1 MNKYLDNFSKIKFKK
16 VINNIHNRETSIKIL
31 SNENYME
38 NINEND
44 ILLERFNKTSQ
55 KAIDFYNKIKKYKN
69 KKFKRKF
76 KSLNLNS
83 DVKERQ
89 IKTIYKKKKTSNYF
103 NLKNNKNS
111 FFINIYKNFLKIN
124 KSLKNKDQKNDEIKI
139 NDLSKNVSEDK
150 NSFKDEEDKINL
162 IYKNNKINNVAKKS
176 SSDTNFKNYSYFNI
190 NSRNYKSNFNYLYNN
205 NFISLKKNP
214 QNNLIQYFN
223 ESENNNFK
231 TKKSFTKKSL
241 NYNSTLFSS
250 KTTNNYS
257 NTQINNLFLTENNNI
272 NNKTIKNKNS
282 LDLLNNEY
290 NIKKINNKIQLI
302 KLKESL
308 YNFENSK
315 TFQSNLNKIEK
326 IDKNDFKR
334 KNIYKTKSG
343 FIKKK
348 DNNKILSSIHNYIKT
363 EAINRPKYFKNRFKS
378 FDKIYYESQYN
389 NKIINNNII
398 KKNNINLYNLY
409 KLQNKNISKDFD
421 WLKIQKKNMNED
433 LKLYI
438 KNSGDFLYLYN
449 KGDGYE
455 KHLNKISKGDIYYKN
470 AKIISEK
477 K

>member
-1 MNKYLDNFSKIKFKK
+1 MNKYLDNFSKIKLKK

-44 ILLERFNKTSQ
+44 ILLDRFNKTSQ
-55 KAIDFYNKIKKYKN
+55 KAIDLYNKIKKYKN
-69 KKFKRKF
+69 KKIKRKF
-76 KSLNLNS
+76 KSLNLNN
-83 DVKERQ
+83 DFKENQ
-89 IKTIYKKKKTSNYF
+89 IKTIYKKNKISNYF
-103 NLKNNKNS
+103 NLKNNTNS
-111 FFINIYKNFLKIN
+111 FFINIYKNFLSSN
-124 KSLKNKDQKNDEIKI
+124 KSLKNENQKNDEIKI
-139 NDLSKNVSEDK
+139 NDLSKNVSEEK
-150 NSFKDEEDKINL
+150 NSFKNEEDKINL
-162 IYKNNKINNVAKKS
+162 IFKNNKINNIAKKS
-176 SSDTNFKNYSYFNI
+176 SSETNFKNYSYFNI

-231 TKKSFTKKSL
+231 TKKSFTKKSI

-257 NTQINNLFLTENNNI
+257 NTQMNNFFLTENNNI

-302 KLKESL
+302 KLKENL

-315 TFQSNLNKIEK
+315 TFQSNLDKIEK
-326 IDKNDFKR
+326 IDKNIFKR

-343 FIKKK
+343 LIKKK
-348 DNNKILSSIHNYIKT
+348 DSNKILSSIHNYIKT
-363 EAINRPKYFKNRFKS
+363 ETINRPKCHKNRFKS
-378 FDKIYYESQYN
+378 FDKIYYESQDN
-389 NKIINNNII
+389 NKIIKNNII

-409 KLQNKNISKDFD
+409 KLQNNNISKDLD
-421 WLKIQKKNMNED
+421 WLKLQKKYMNED

-449 KGDGYE
+449 KGDGYA
-455 KHLNKISKGDIYYKN
+455 KHLKNVLKGDIYYKN